1 MRVYCTQNLVPVKNC
16 GVETSWKMKEK
27 VGDHVMLHLT
37 GASNLMLIS
46 ETYERTLLLHVFKL
60 QQIK

>member
-27 VGDHVMLHLT
+27 VGDHVMLHLK

-46 ETYERTLLLHVFKL
+46 ETYE
-60 QQIK
+60 